1 MSANNVCCQLTPLES
16 LRYMNVLVLDHD
28 VERCNRNKDKL
39 KVIIYYKLWST
50 SNVCHSPTLA
60 EFFK

>member
-1 MSANNVCCQLTPLES
+1 MSTNDVCCQLTPLES

-28 VERCNRNKDKL
+28 VECCNRNKEKL
-39 KVIIYYKLWST
+39 KVIIYYKLLST
-50 SNVCHSPTLA
+50 SSVCHSPTLE